1 MLNGN
6 VQDNT
11 SHSADPIS
19 EITTQ
24 TSQVNIRNSVED
36 VKQQKPMLL
45 KSAEESPGPRWLTA
59 FLDETEKEE
68 EATNKDVSSSSVK
81 PKFN

>member
-59 FLDETEKEE
+59 FLDETEKED
-68 EATNKDVSSSSVK
+68 ATNKDVSSSCAK
-81 PKFN
+81 PKI